1 MIKYFTKQSRN
12 RIAIFVAL
20 MIFILSLFLP
30 YIYPYSDPV
39 QEGLDGS
46 ETAEIDEYSRFYLD
60 AIMDDISLNDPKM
73 NSLFSI
79 DLLKSVGDIDINNT
93 LNDLDLIIPDKIK
106 KVKERMKE
114 SLPLKKNEK
123 SKIETHKNE
132 TPPPPPLPS
141 TSSN

>member
-30 YIYPYSDPV
+30 YIYPYSEPF

-123 SKIETHKNE
+123 FKIETYKNE
-132 TPPPPPLPS
+132 TPPSLPS
-141 TSSN
+141 TSSK

>member
-123 SKIETHKNE
+123 SKIETYKNE
-132 TPPPPPLPS
+132 TPPSLPL

>member
-1 MIKYFTKQSRN
+1 MIKYLTKQSRN
-12 RIAIFVAL
+12 RIAILVAL
-20 MIFILSLFLP
+20 TMFILSLFLP
-30 YIYPYSDPV
+30 YIYPYSEPV

-46 ETAEIDEYSRFYLD
+46 ETVEIDEYSRFYLD

-93 LNDLDLIIPDKIK
+93 LNNLDLIIPDKIK

-114 SLPLKKNEK
+114 SLPLKKKEEP
-123 SKIETHKNE
+123 KIETPKAE
-132 TPPPPPLPS
+132 TLPTPTP
-141 TSSN
+141 TSSK